1 MIIIYGTTI
10 GFIELKS
17 INFTDMF
24 RNYLKVFFRN
34 TIKNPGYSTINIL
47 GLAIGIASSLVAFLF
62 INNELS
68 VNKGFK
74 DCDTI
79 YRIGAGLQSEML
91 NDSMPN
97 TVYGVAPALIEQI
110 PEVESATRFVR
121 WYGSSL
127 IKIGQEF
134 YPETN
139 ILIADSTLF
148 DVFSFKLLQGD
159 KNSFMKSPTQI
170 AISKSFAK
178 KVFGDKDPMNELIQY
193 DGKDLEIAWVIDDSE
208 KTIIKF
214 DLMNS
219 FFYNKDLIGWLM
231 LDVHTFFKLKE
242 PITPHV
248 EKKIRMVSNKVLSD
262 AVGQWCEKVSSPI
275 QAFKD
280 VYLHGNLDRE
290 IGRKGSVRTL
300 YLFSFLAFIILL
312 IAIINYVN
320 LLTSHSEN
328 RNKEVGIRKVV
339 GAFKNKLK
347 IQFLTESV
355 FLTFISLLI
364 GLVIA
369 EFFLYMVNGNLN
381 MNLSLFGQST
391 RLIFVVYIFIA
402 IIIGLLSG
410 IYPAF
415 VLSAYNPIKVIK
427 GITSSGAN
435 TNLLKILLVI
445 IQFTIS
451 TSLIISI
458 FLFNSQIQYLK
469 EKDLGFDKEN
479 LVVLSECTPKLNS
492 SYESIRNQLISYHH
506 IQNVTA
512 SQSIPG
518 WGRSGQAI
526 RKLTDDP
533 KSELSCAE
541 NRVQDHYTETMGI
554 EIIKGRGFDP
564 TLDDNRSIIINETAA
579 KELKLDDPIGIEVMT
594 NRESVIIGVAK
605 DYHYYATTESLTPL
619 YLSNYRE
626 RFNVISVRID
636 PEDKINTVRYINKVI
651 MDHDPDYFW
660 NYFFIEDMFANEYK
674 VEERLFKMIL
684 WGSGIALVL
693 SILGLFALTSY
704 NVSRKFK
711 EIGIRKTFGA
721 SVNSI
726 ISKLNKDIVRW
737 VLLTNIISWP
747 AAYFAMNNWLQ
758 NYPYRVDINWMY
770 FVAASLISLF
780 IAIITISF
788 QAVKAARM
796 NPVDAIRYE

>member
-1 MIIIYGTTI
+1 MSI

-24 RNYLKVFFRN
+24 RNYLKVFIRN
-34 TIKNPGYSTINIL
+34 IFKSPGYSTVNIL

-68 VNKGFK
+68 INKGFK
-74 DCDTI
+74 DYDKI
-79 YRIGAGLQSEML
+79 YRIGAGLHSEVL

-97 TVYGVAPALIEQI
+97 TVYGVAPALMEQV
-110 PEVESATRFVR
+110 PEIDCATRFVR

-127 IKIGQEF
+127 IKIDQQF

-139 ILIADSTLF
+139 ILIADSLML

-159 KNSFMKSPTQI
+159 RNSFMKSPTQI

-178 KVFGDKDPMNELIQY
+178 KVFGNKDPMHEIVQY

-208 KTIIKF
+208 KTMIKF
-214 DLMNS
+214 DIINS
-219 FFYNKDLIGWLM
+219 FFYHKDLVSWLM

-242 PITPHV
+242 YITLPV
-248 EKKIRMVSNKVLSD
+248 EKKIRSVADKVLLA
-262 AVGQWCEKVSSPI
+262 AVGEWSETVTSPI
-275 QAFKD
+275 QPFKD
-280 VYLHGNLDRE
+280 VYLKSNLGYE
-290 IGRKGSVRTL
+290 IGRLGSVKTL

-320 LLTSHSEN
+320 LLTSHSEY

-339 GAFKNKLK
+339 GAFKRKLK
-347 IQFLTESV
+347 VQFLTESI
-355 FLTFISLLI
+355 FLTIISMLI
-364 GLVIA
+364 GFVIA

-381 MNLSLFGQST
+381 MELSLFGQT
-391 RLIFVVYIFIA
+391 TWVIFVIYFLIA
-402 IIIGLLSG
+402 IVIGLLSG
-410 IYPAF
+410 VYPAF
-415 VLSAYNPIKVIK
+415 VMSAFNPIKVMK
-427 GITSSGAN
+427 GIVYSGTKN
-435 TNLLKILLVI
+435 NFLKILLVF

-451 TSLIISI
+451 TSLIIAI
-458 FLFNSQIQYLK
+458 FIFNSQIQYLK
-469 EKDLGFDKEN
+469 EKDLGFDQEN
-479 LVVLSECTPKLNS
+479 LIVLSECTPKLNK
-492 SYESIRNQLISYHH
+492 SYESIRNKLISYHH

-518 WGRSGQAI
+518 WGRSGQSI
-526 RKLTDDP
+526 RKMTDDP
-533 KSELSCAE
+533 KTELACAE
-541 NRVQDHYTETMGI
+541 NRVLDFYTETMGI
-554 EIIKGRGFDP
+554 KIVKGRSFDP
-564 TLDDNRSIIINETAA
+564 TFDDNRSIIINETAA
-579 KELKLDDPIGIEVMT
+579 RALNLENPIGVKVMT

-626 RFNVISVRID
+626 WFNNISIRID
-636 PEDKINTVRYINKVI
+636 PDDKANTIRYIRDVI
-651 MDHDPDYFW
+651 MEHDPDYFW
-660 NYFFIEDMFANEYK
+660 DYFFIEDMFKNQYK
-674 VEERLFKMIL
+674 IEERLFKMIF
-684 WGSGIALVL
+684 WGSGIALIL

-726 ISKLNKDIVRW
+726 VRKLNKDIIRW
-737 VLLTNIISWP
+737 VLITNVISWP
-747 AAYFAMNNWLQ
+747 ITYFVMNNWLQ
-758 NYPYRVDINWMY
+758 NYPYRVDINWIY
-770 FVAASLISLF
+770 FIAASIISLI
-780 IAIITISF
+780 IAVLTISV
-788 QAVKAARM
+788 QAIKAARM